1 MATTHREGTDYWRYH
16 YSAPSSPSTPL
27 SPISIPSGASTP
39 ASFASEDTEPCFSNI
54 STPNTE
60 LSESQT
66 LLAIDPIA
74 EGQYVL
80 VVGGLGYIGSHTAWE
95 LLRAGHNIVIV
106 DNLSNSYRDVL
117 TRLQLLVKNH
127 YKGCSKVPQLD
138 FYEADYRKKP
148 AMKSILERYDS
159 LYTLKSTITSVIHFA
174 AYKAVEESI
183 HQPLKY
189 YSNNVAGL
197 IDFCSLLEQFS
208 IKTLV
213 FSSSATV
220 YGELANKGGRLQEEL
235 TSHITTHWTDKSGST
250 HTTLSGCTGLTNPY
264 GRTKWMSEAILAD
277 LAASDPEWKIYALRY
292 FNPIGCDSSGA
303 LGEDPRGTPNNLL
316 PIVIRVMEG
325 KTSELSVFGSD
336 WDTKDGTAIRDFIH
350 VSDLA
355 RGHVAAIATGTSI
368 KSSPGF
374 HAINLGTGNGNSV
387 KEVVD
392 TMQAVSGKEIKTKT
406 SGRRDGDVGICIA
419 DPEKAARMLGWTPQK
434 TLEDSCRDICRYLDA
449 HA

>member
-1 MATTHREGTDYWRYH
+1 MATTHREGADYWSYQ
-16 YSAPSSPSTPL
+16 YSTPSSPSTPL

-39 ASFASEDTEPCFSNI
+39 GSFTSENTEPCFSNV
-54 STPNTE
+54 STPSTE

-66 LLAIDPIA
+66 LLAIDPII
-74 EGQYVL
+74 EDRYVL

-95 LLRAGHNIVIV
+95 LLKANHNVVIV

-117 TRLQLLVKNH
+117 ARLQLLVKEH
-127 YKGCSKVPQLD
+127 YKGRSKVPQLD
-138 FYEADYRKKP
+138 FYEADYRKKS

-159 LYTLKSTITSVIHFA
+159 LHTLKSTITSVIHFA

-197 IDFCSLLEQFS
+197 IDFCDLLDQFS

-235 TSHITTHWTDKSGST
+235 TSHTTTHWTDKSGAT

-264 GRTKWMSEAILAD
+264 GRTKWMSEAILSD

-292 FNPIGCDSSGA
+292 FNPIGCDSSGV
-303 LGEDPRGTPNNLL
+303 LGEDPRGTPNNLM

-325 KTSELSVFGSD
+325 RLSELSVYGSD
-336 WDTKDGTAIRDFIH
+336 WDTEDGTAIRDFIH

-355 RGHVAAIATGTSI
+355 RGHVAAIATGTST
-368 KSSPGF
+368 KSAPGF
-374 HAINLGTGNGNSV
+374 HTINLGTGNGSSV
-387 KEVVD
+387 REVVD
-392 TMQAVSGKEIKTKT
+392 TMQAVSGKEIKSKLT
-406 SGRRDGDVGICIA
+406 GRREGDVGVCIA
-419 DPEKAARMLGWTPQK
+419 DPEKAATMLGWTPEK

>member
-1 MATTHREGTDYWRYH
+1 MAATCSRDSDCWDYL
-16 YSAPSSPSTPL
+16 YSTPSSQV
-27 SPISIPSGASTP
+27 SPISIRSGTSTP
-39 ASFASEDTEPCFSNI
+39 TSLVSESTEPCFFDT

-60 LSESQT
+60 LSESQAFST
-66 LLAIDPIA
+66 LDPIS
-74 EGQYVL
+74 EDRYVL
-80 VVGGLGYIGSHTAWE
+80 VVGGLGYIGSHTVWE
-95 LLRAGHNIVIV
+95 LLKDGRNVIIV

-117 TRLQLLVKNH
+117 QRLQLLIEDH
-127 YKGCSKVPQLD
+127 YKGQLDIPQLD

-148 AMKSILERYDS
+148 VMKSILERYDS

-197 IDFCSLLEQFS
+197 INFCELLDTFS

-220 YGELANKGGRLQEEL
+220 YGELANRGGRLREEL
-235 TSHITTHWTDKSGST
+235 TSHTTTHWIDRNGSRN
-250 HTTLSGCTGLTNPY
+250 TTLSGCTGLTNPY
-264 GRTKWMSEAILAD
+264 GRTKWMSEAILSD

-292 FNPIGCDSSGA
+292 FNPIGCDSSGV
-303 LGEDPRGTPNNLL
+303 LGEDPRGTPNNLM

-325 KTSELSVFGSD
+325 QMSELSVFGLD
-336 WDTKDGTAIRDFIH
+336 WDTEDGTAIRDFIH

-355 RGHVAAIATGTSI
+355 RGHTAAIALGTSN
-368 KSSPGF
+368 KSDSGF
-374 HAINLGTGNGNSV
+374 HCINLGTGNGSSV

-392 TMQAVSGKEIKTKT
+392 TMQLVSGKEIKTKAT
-406 SGRRDGDVGICIA
+406 GRRAGDVGICIA
-419 DPEKAARMLGWTPQK
+419 DPHKAERLLGWRPQK
-434 TLEDSCRDICRYLDA
+434 TLEDSCKDICRYLEA

>member
-1 MATTHREGTDYWRYH
+1 M
-16 YSAPSSPSTPL
+16 APSIISGDDQWSYVYSTPPSPL
-27 SPISIPSGASTP
+27 SPAIFSGASTP
-39 ASFASEDTEPCFSNI
+39 ASFGSENRDSYFSNV
-54 STPNTE
+54 STPTTE

-66 LLAIDPIA
+66 LLAVDTVS
-74 EGQYVL
+74 EDQYVL

-95 LLRAGHNIVIV
+95 LLKAGHNVVIV
-106 DNLSNSYRDVL
+106 DNLSNSFRDVL
-117 TRLQLLVKNH
+117 ERLQLLVKGH
-127 YKGCSKVPQLD
+127 FTGGSKVPKLD
-138 FYEADYRKKP
+138 FYEADYRKKTT
-148 AMKSILERYDS
+148 MKSILERYDS
-159 LYTLKSTITSVIHFA
+159 LHTLKSTITSVIHFA

-197 IDFCSLLEQFS
+197 IDFCDLLDSFS

-220 YGELANKGGRLQEEL
+220 YGELANRGGRLQEEL
-235 TSHITTHWTDKSGST
+235 TSHNTTHWTDKSGSK

-264 GRTKWMSEAILAD
+264 GRTKWMSEAILSD

-292 FNPIGCDSSGA
+292 FNPIGCDSSGV
-303 LGEDPRGTPNNLL
+303 LGEDPRGTPNNLM

-325 KTSELSVFGSD
+325 KMNELSVFGED
-336 WDTKDGTAIRDFIH
+336 WDTEDGTAIRDFIH

-355 RGHVAAIATGTSI
+355 RGHVAAIATGTSV
-368 KSSPGF
+368 KSAAGF
-374 HAINLGTGNGNSV
+374 HTINLGTGNGSSV

-392 TMQAVSGKEIKTKT
+392 TMQAVSGKEIKTKMT
-406 SGRRDGDVGICIA
+406 GRREGDVGVCIA
-419 DPEKAARMLGWTPQK
+419 DPEKAAEVLGWRPQK